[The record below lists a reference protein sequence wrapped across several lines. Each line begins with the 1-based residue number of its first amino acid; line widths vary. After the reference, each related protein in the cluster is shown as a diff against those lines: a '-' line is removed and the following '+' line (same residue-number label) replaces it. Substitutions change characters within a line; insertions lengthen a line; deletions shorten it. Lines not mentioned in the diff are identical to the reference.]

1 MRLRTPGER
10 VPAGLKDA
18 HARRHALRENESR
31 RGRRLALS
39 YREGEFRA
47 PERIHQE
54 RLHVAVAKCERSQV
68 GNCIAN
74 RRRDDPERHTFSLRL
89 PAQFRMLQDSGY
101 CARGVSGDGVRRVRL
116 QNLGK
121 AVSCPRRRGSVRTL
135 SE

>member
-1 MRLRTPGER
+1 MRLRRPGKR
-10 VPAGLKDA
+10 VSAGLKDA
-18 HARRHALRENESR
+18 HARRRALCEDDSR
-31 RGRRLALS
+31 PGRQLSLS
-39 YREGEFRA
+39 YRKGEFRA

-74 RRRDDPERHTFSLRL
+74 RRRDNPERHTFSLRL